1 MFLSDVSSVKI
12 LGRSLRAAR
21 RVKPSEIDGD
31 GDGFLTGPDGRD
43 NIPAPERL
51 VDVARSALPSGGSRS
66 SGGSKPSDVVDAPKK
81 HSGSRFLDL
90 FDSHTKAMEE
100 KFGDLRDAD
109 NVRRAVKQTFP
120 NLTEFLWLDSNQK
133 TLNDEEH
140 ARVVA
145 LLHLGQDKDVARN
158 LTSIGWLPQD
168 EADAKVSAAV
178 VVGIKDDTG
187 PEFFH
192 GLQWN
197 KDMVFPP
204 ADLNDRAMVA
214 VNGGWGDVIAN
225 KMLKEGVPEKDIMR
239 FWTHYVMHHEWTH
252 AEHRKAAFEKM
263 GFSFSTDARELVKSV
278 LALDGMSDAQFKQM
292 VQDAINK
299 RKIAIPNESAADL
312 EINITRALLRQ
323 HRLKIKAA
331 LEDGMKDDMTQGDF
345 NQLGENYSRMVSG
358 YAAFNFNELVA
369 EKASAARVGY
379 DLGANN
385 PSWRKFNAWMY
396 AGKGTPAIDTTG
408 MTRQER
414 RAAERRA
421 AKKKDARSD
430 FLDLVVEPKP
440 KPFNLRVDTCDGFRH
455 LGGYSGKKSLLS
467 IKSIKFR

>member
-1 MFLSDVSSVKI
+1 MFLSDVYSVKI

-21 RVKPSEIDGD
+21 RVKPSDFDGD

-43 NIPAPERL
+43 DVPAPERI
-51 VDVARSALPSGGSRS
+51 VDVARSALPSGGSGS
-66 SGGSKPSDVVDAPKK
+66 SGGSKPSNVVDAPKR

-120 NLTEFLWLDSNQK
+120 NLTEFLWVDNKK

-158 LTSIGWLPQD
+158 LTSIGWLPQE

-178 VVGIKDDTG
+178 AVGIKDDTG
-187 PEFFH
+187 PEFFNA
-192 GLQWN
+192 LQWN
-197 KDMVFPP
+197 KDAVFPP
-204 ADLNDRAMVA
+204 DQLKDRLMVGLS
-214 VNGGWGDVIAN
+214 GGWGDVIAN
-225 KMLKEGVPEKDIMR
+225 KMMKEGVPEKDIMR

-252 AEHRKAAFEKM
+252 VEHRKAAFEKM
-263 GFSFSTDARELVKSV
+263 GMSFSTDARELVKSV

-292 VQDAINK
+292 VQDAVNA
-299 RKIAIPNESAADL
+299 RRIAKPGESAADL
-312 EINITRALLRQ
+312 EMNITRALLQ
-323 HRLKIKAA
+323 LHQKKIVRAMNK
-331 LEDGMKDDMTQGDF
+331 GMDDDLTQADF
-345 NQLGENYSRMVSG
+345 NLLGEKYSRMVSG
-358 YAAFNFNELVA
+358 YAAVNFKELVA

-379 DLGANN
+379 DLGATN
-385 PSWRKFNAWMY
+385 PSWRKFNAWLY
-396 AGKGTPAIDTTG
+396 AGRGTPAIDTTG

-414 RAAERRA
+414 RAAERAA

-430 FLDLVVEPKP
+430 LLDLVVEPKP
-440 KPFNLRVDTCDGFRH
+440 KPFNLRVDTCEGFRH
-455 LGGYSGKKSLLS
+455 LGGHSGKKSLLN
-467 IKSIKFR
+467 IKSIRFR